1 MDTINNLIAITKPF
15 AELLYFIS
23 GIGLAIF
30 AYYGLQQITVLK
42 NTSATQAKRDAL
54 RLTSEQCTL
63 YFEKIIPLQNDFHKE
78 LKSRNVKFFE
88 GWTVEVKSG
97 SITAS
102 RKSPPNSDGL
112 LDIANNLRFLNNME
126 AFAVYFTSRVAD
138 EKVAYDTLG
147 KTFLGT
153 IEEVMPYILQCRED
167 GYYKNIVRLFAI
179 WRARSESEK
188 LLAEK
193 NSIEK
198 KLAAAKTSYHVPIGT
213 D

>member
-1 MDTINNLIAITKPF
+1 MDAINSLIAIIKPF

-23 GIGLAIF
+23 GIGLAIC
-30 AYYGLQQITVLK
+30 AYYGLQQITILK
-42 NTSATQAKRDAL
+42 NTSSTQAKRDAL
-54 RLTSEQCTL
+54 RLTSEQCSL
-63 YFEKIIPLQNDFHKE
+63 YFEKIIPLQNEFNEK
-78 LKSRNVKFFE
+78 LKSRNIKYFE
-88 GWTVEVKSG
+88 GWTVKVKNG

-102 RKSPPNSDGL
+102 RKSPPNSNGL
-112 LDIANNLRFLNNME
+112 IDIAADLAFLNHME

-153 IEEVMPYILQCRED
+153 TEEVMPWILQCRED
-167 GYYKNIVRLFAI
+167 GYYKNVVHLFAL
-179 WRARSESEK
+179 WSSRSESEK

-198 KLAAAKTSYHVPIGT
+198 KLAAAKTSYHAPIGT